1 MSELAPSAGKE
12 PPLYLLAGIGAI
24 FAGLTL
30 VTPFAFQA
38 GGDNAFI
45 ALAIPASL
53 LTLAATRVAE
63 RTQTTR
69 ALWVIFGIVIMLRVY
84 VLLFDPL
91 LSTDIFRYIWDG
103 RVQAAGI
110 NPYRY
115 LPAHDALA
123 PLRDAAIF
131 PRINRADYAVTI
143 YPPVAEFFFLVIT
156 RIGANVSVVRLALLC
171 CEAVPVALIV
181 LFLRRMQRPITRVVA
196 YFWHPLPIWEIA
208 NNGHVDALAVALM
221 LLRLFGGPPG

>member
-1 MSELAPSAGKE
+1 MGQLAPSVGKE

-24 FAGLTL
+24 LTGLTL

-53 LTLAATRVAE
+53 LTLMATRVAE
-63 RTQTTR
+63 RTPTNR
-69 ALWVIFGIVIMLRVY
+69 ALWLIFGIGIMLRIY

-91 LSTDIFRYIWDG
+91 LSTDVFRYIWDG

-115 LPAHDALA
+115 FPGHDALA
-123 PLRDAAIF
+123 HLRDATIF

-143 YPPVAEFFFLVIT
+143 YPPVAEFFFLVVT
-156 RIGANVSVVRLALLC
+156 RIGENVNVMRLALLG
-171 CEAVPVALIV
+171 CEAVSRDLSHTVPASHGTANHSRGCI
-181 LFLRRMQRPITRVVA
+181 FLA
-196 YFWHPLPIWEIA
+196 S
-208 NNGHVDALAVALM
+208 
-221 LLRLFGGPPG
+221 PPDLGDCQ

>member
-1 MSELAPSAGKE
+1 MGQPAPSVGKE

-53 LTLAATRVAE
+53 LTLMATRVAE
-63 RTQTTR
+63 RTPTKR
-69 ALWVIFGIVIMLRVY
+69 ALWLIFGIGILLRIY

-91 LSTDIFRYIWDG
+91 LSSDIFRYIWDG

-115 LPAHDALA
+115 FPAHDAVA
-123 PLRDAAIF
+123 HLRDADDLSQDQSGRLCRHDLSAGC
-131 PRINRADYAVTI
+131 RILLSDRHAHRRKRKRHASGPARLRGRDRHVGHAV
-143 YPPVAEFFFLVIT
+143 
-156 RIGANVSVVRLALLC
+156 LASHG
-171 CEAVPVALIV
+171 
-181 LFLRRMQRPITRVVA
+181 T
-196 YFWHPLPIWEIA
+196 A
-208 NNGHVDALAVALM
+208 NNPGGFIFLA
-221 LLRLFGGPPG
+221 PPSDLGDCQ